1 MEENEMKAINER
13 LARIESLVS
22 IGAKEV
28 LTIDECAMFTG
39 YSRNYLYRLTSQRAI
54 PCYKPG
60 GGKICFRKSEIE
72 RWMLSNR
79 QATNAELNQV
89 ASTIVTKKKLTTTK
103 TKGI

>member
-1 MEENEMKAINER
+1 MKTIDER
-13 LARIESLVS
+13 LARIESLVL

-28 LTIDECAMFTG
+28 LTIDECAMYTG

-79 QATNAELNQV
+79 QATTAELNQV
-89 ASTIVTKKKLTTTK
+89 ASTIVAKKNLQSLK

>member
-1 MEENEMKAINER
+1 MEENGMKTIDER
-13 LARIESLVS
+13 LARIESLVLM
-22 IGAKEV
+22 GAKEV
-28 LTIDECAMFTG
+28 LTLDECAMYTG
-39 YSRNYLYRLTSQRAI
+39 YSRNYIYRLTSQRAI

-79 QATNAELNQV
+79 QATATELNRT
-89 ASTIVTKKKLTTTK
+89 ASTIVAKKKLTTTK

>member
-1 MEENEMKAINER
+1 MEENEMKTIDER
-13 LARIESLVS
+13 LARIESLVL

-39 YSRNYLYRLTSQRAI
+39 YSRNYIYRLTSQRAI

-79 QATNAELNQV
+79 QATATELSRV
-89 ASTIVTKKKLTTTK
+89 ASTIVAKKNLQSLK